1 MYMNLI
7 RLIEDFGS
15 EEQCRVFLEKL
26 RWPDGIRCPRCTS
39 DKISRIK
46 VRNQFDCDNC
56 RYQFSVRV
64 GSVFHDSHLPLWKWF
79 LATYMIC
86 ESKKGISALQ
96 LKRTLRVAYK
106 TAWYLSHR
114 IRSAMADVQKLSG
127 VLEMDETYI
136 GGKRRGAKSGRPGR
150 TSNKVPVIGI
160 IERGGKVNAIAVPDL
175 TKATVEAV
183 AQRFMSQNVEVVY
196 TDENGTYHV
205 VSNKHPHKRVMH
217 NLTYVDGD
225 VHTQGVE
232 NFWSLLKRGYD
243 GTFHKM
249 SAKHLP
255 RYLDEFTFRF
265 NNRKND
271 RLFQLTIQ
279 GLLTS
284 PVLPFYDL
292 VNDGDAS

>member
-1 MYMNLI
+1 
-7 RLIEDFGS
+7 
-15 EEQCRVFLEKL
+15 
-26 RWPDGIRCPRCTS
+26 
-39 DKISRIK
+39 
-46 VRNQFDCDNC
+46 
-56 RYQFSVRV
+56 
-64 GSVFHDSHLPLWKWF
+64 
-79 LATYMIC
+79 
-86 ESKKGISALQ
+86 
-96 LKRTLRVAYK
+96 
-106 TAWYLSHR
+106 
-114 IRSAMADVQKLSG
+114 MADVQKLSG

-265 NNRKND
+265 NRRKSRSRGKLFF
-271 RLFQLTIQ
+271 RLLQQ
-279 GLLTS
+279 AVVVE
-284 PVLPFYDL
+284 PVPYKSMVKCYETTATADH
-292 VNDGDAS
+292 NM